1 MGEIDF
7 LEVKFDTKGSRLFMK
22 KHPPLTNQEIDRKY
36 AYWRFRLTYSLI
48 LGYAAFQLVR
58 QNFNI
63 ALPYMTKDPALGS
76 DIKMKLGV
84 AMAIYTFTYGVGKF
98 VVGMLCDRLGA
109 RWAMPIGLLGSSAC
123 SLVIAFSK
131 DLSLT
136 IGLAPLAIIG
146 TMYAFNSPFQSAG
159 WPPVARSLTQW
170 FGPKKLGTRWG
181 LVNSSHQI
189 GSITILIGGAI
200 LVKNYGWQSA
210 FIVPAIVCSL
220 LAFFLFER
228 VRDNP
233 ESMGLPPV
241 EVYDGVKVDKI
252 KEEAGHETITF
263 RQIFRNHL
271 LFNAPLWYT
280 CTANFFVYFVRMG
293 FFLWAPTMI
302 CEMRGTTIVDAGIRT
317 AVLEAVGALGG
328 IAVGWMTDRFF
339 AGRRSLCAV
348 YMMIGLAASIALFRW
363 MPVTDPWI
371 SSDMV
376 VKAAPWMKHAGLY
389 WITFVIDALTD
400 PDMMMWGLMGFF
412 VYGPQTLTGLS
423 SAEFGSKR
431 AAAAACGLNGTIGY
445 TGASFV
451 SFGAPWMAKHWGWEG
466 ALSAYVAAALLG
478 AFFLGMAARSTARR
492 SKKSL

>member
-1 MGEIDF
+1 
-7 LEVKFDTKGSRLFMK
+7 MK
-22 KHPPLTNQEIDRKY
+22 THPLSNQEIDRKY
-36 AYWRFRLTYSLI
+36 AYWRFRLTYTLI

-63 ALPYMTKDPALGS
+63 ALPYMAKDSALGS
-76 DIKMKLGV
+76 DIKMKIGI
-84 AMAIYTFTYGVGKF
+84 AMAIYTFTYGIGKF
-98 VVGMLCDRLGA
+98 VIGMLCDRLGA

-131 DLSLT
+131 NLSLT

-189 GSITILIGGAI
+189 GSIGILIGGAI
-200 LVKNYGWQSA
+200 LVQNYGWQAA
-210 FIVPAIVCSL
+210 FIFPAIICSI
-220 LAFFLFER
+220 LAIIIFER
-228 VRDNP
+228 LRDNP
-233 ESMGLPPV
+233 ESMGLPSV

-252 KEEAGHETITF
+252 KEEEGHETITF
-263 RQIFRNHL
+263 VQIFKNHL

-280 CTANFFVYFVRMG
+280 CAANFFVYFVRMG

-302 CEMRGTTIVDAGIRT
+302 CEMRGTTLVDAGIRT
-317 AVLEAVGALGG
+317 SVLEAVGALGG
-328 IAVGWMTDRFF
+328 IVVGWFTDKFLPGKR
-339 AGRRSLCAV
+339 GLCSF
-348 YMMIGLAASIALFRW
+348 YMMIGLAVSIAIFRW

-371 SSDMV
+371 SSKAV
-376 VKAAPWMKHAGLY
+376 VQAAPWMHNMFLY
-389 WITFVIDALTD
+389 WITFVIEAITD
-400 PDMMMWGLMGFF
+400 PDMLMWGVMGFF
-412 VYGPQTLTGLS
+412 VYSAQTLSGLS

-445 TGASFV
+445 MGASVV
-451 SFGAPWMAKHWGWEG
+451 SFGAPWLAKHWGWEG
-466 ALSAYVAAALLG
+466 AIVAYVIAAALGAVCFWLSLG
-478 AFFLGMAARSTARR
+478 KR
-492 SKKSL
+492 KKA